1 MAIEIKQLLI
11 KSSVV
16 DDVYQEDNSGAEV
29 SAEAIKYE
37 VLEECRRL
45 IQEMLQDKGQR

>member
-16 DDVYQEDNSGAEV
+16 DDAYQDDNAPADI

-45 IQEMLQDKGQR
+45 IQEMLNDKGQR

>member
-16 DDVYQEDNSGAEV
+16 DDAYPEANTRAEV
-29 SAEAIKYE
+29 STEAIRYE

-45 IQEMLQDKGQR
+45 IQEMLNDKGQR

>member
-11 KSSVV
+11 KSTVV
-16 DDVYQEDNSGAEV
+16 DDEYHDSNNQQQRMPDT
-29 SAEAIKYE
+29 IKYE

-45 IQEMLQDKGQR
+45 IQEMLTDKGQR

>member
-16 DDVYQEDNSGAEV
+16 DDAHQDDKASAAA

-45 IQEMLQDKGQR
+45 IQEMLNDKGQR

>member
-11 KSSVV
+11 KSSVA
-16 DDVYQEDNSGAEV
+16 DDVHQEDNSRAQV
-29 SAEAIKYE
+29 PTDAIKYE

-45 IQEMLQDKGQR
+45 IQEMLNDKGQR

>member
-11 KSSVV
+11 KSSVA
-16 DDVYQEDNSGAEV
+16 DDVHQEDNSHAEV
-29 SAEAIKYE
+29 SADALKYE

-45 IQEMLQDKGQR
+45 IQEMLNDKGQR